1 MNPAVLLRKQLS
13 YFIGSDEE
21 SPIYLFRS
29 PASPMFGHER
39 AAIIL
44 RRMEVLT
51 WVFMI
56 LVPLWILAD
65 IMIFPTNIVTKLIF
79 GRIFVTLC
87 LGLLLIFSLVL
98 MKRATW
104 LVSYLSLLF
113 LMAIPALFEL
123 YAQPIFTT
131 WQLSHAHISE
141 TQAAAIFLY
150 RQLPIIYIS
159 GLALFPLT
167 LFESLPIAIA
177 ITLID
182 AVVDMDGM
190 NLHSLHAAHW
200 ASLWVVF
207 VTGGTA
213 ILAGVLQFNLFWQ
226 NHRLADFDAETGLMK
241 REAALEWLRLLWNDR
256 SRQGQSLGI
265 SLMALPQLA
274 ADARDNQAGTRLLS
288 NEGEFLNVHVLPGM
302 HGVRWSTQQLGVIS
316 LGHTQQELENMMNA
330 TYGQTATL
338 TGSHGN
344 RLFAVAERTTD
355 HSVGPL
361 NLLSIAE
368 KKLRHAIT
376 SG

>member
-1 MNPAVLLRKQLS
+1 MNPSVILRKQLS

-29 PASPMFGHER
+29 PASPMLGHER

-44 RRMEVLT
+44 RRMEVLS

-65 IMIFPTNIVTKLIF
+65 IMIFPTEIVTKLVF
-79 GRIFVTLC
+79 GRVLATLC
-87 LGLLLIFSLVL
+87 LGMLLIFSLVL

-167 LFESLPIAIA
+167 LFESLPIVVVTSAIA
-177 ITLID
+177 
-182 AVVDMDGM
+182 AMVDMNGI

-213 ILAGVLQFNLFWQ
+213 ILAGVLQFNLFWH

-241 REAALEWLRLLWNDR
+241 RETALEWLRLLWNDK
-256 SRQGQSLGI
+256 SRQGQCLGI

-274 ADARDNQAGTRLLS
+274 ADARNDQAGTRLLP
-288 NEGEFLNVHVLPGM
+288 NEGEFLKVHLLPGM

-316 LGHTQQELENMMNA
+316 LGHTQQQLENMMNA

-344 RLFAVAERTTD
+344 RKFAVAERTTD

-368 KKLRHAIT
+368 KKLRHAIA